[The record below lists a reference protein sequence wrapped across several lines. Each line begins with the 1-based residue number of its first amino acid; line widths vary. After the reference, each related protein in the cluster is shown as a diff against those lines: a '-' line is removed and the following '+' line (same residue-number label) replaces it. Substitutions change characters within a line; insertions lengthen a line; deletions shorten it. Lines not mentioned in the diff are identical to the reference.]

1 MKKMMIC
8 LCCLLLWGCQVA
20 PEQSAQESVT
30 VKNDLIIKDAQDGD
44 GNEEGYYL
52 FIFIFNILKMKMN

>member
-1 MKKMMIC
+1 MMIC

-44 GNEEGYYL
+44 GNEEGYYY
-52 FIFIFNILKMKMN
+52 IKMKMN